1 MNLAAGA
8 RGDLS
13 RLVGR
18 LESVRAS
25 LRKNLRS
32 ELVDEFARIV
42 EALGYVDARALDV
55 AKVPFGRLVA
65 EAIRF
70 SRKLQDAGRANA
82 ATLNN
87 TGVLISNNGQPARAR
102 PYFVASLKLAPRD
115 ATIHENLRIADILMR
130 KSRRSWHAVPDG
142 LRRGKRT
149 LSSYFDPQAM

>member
-65 EAIRF
+65 ESIRF
-70 SRKLQDAGRANA
+70 SRKLQAAGRANA
-82 ATLNN
+82 ATL
-87 TGVLISNNGQPARAR
+87 TTPESSSRTTDSRPGPAPTSSPRSS
-102 PYFVASLKLAPRD
+102 SLRG
-115 ATIHENLRIADILMR
+115 M
-130 KSRRSWHAVPDG
+130 RRST
-142 LRRGKRT
+142 KT
-149 LSSYFDPQAM
+149 